1 MPRLFAPKPR
11 PTEPPKEEAAQQPAP
26 SAGLGKEEIK
36 ELVGGAVAGVAA
48 QLSATIQQLGQKVEE
63 LASRQPQVVVQ
74 PPMAPA
80 AQPSARMITDE
91 EIDQAVLSGQGAAAR
106 IRALVDRAV
115 AQATERVINEHVKPL
130 QEYRV
135 TTLSE
140 LSKRVTAGGMKHYDR
155 FKKEIDE
162 RLQMLEPAVRANPA
176 VIEMVYHAVVGAHA
190 EELTREAAEAAIRQA
205 QESQSAPEPTKA
217 KSGTSAPGTGAGAG
231 NSREAEPVPD
241 VAAVAGQEGLEAL
254 AHKGHGGQ
262 SADEFAKSL
271 GYASWADYQK
281 QYMELLKSETA
292 GNA

>member
-11 PTEPPKEEAAQQPAP
+11 PTEPPKEEAAPQPAP

-74 PPMAPA
+74 PPVAPA

-130 QEYRV
+130 QEYGV

-162 RLQMLEPAVRANPA
+162 RLQLLDPAVRANPA

-190 EELTREAAEAAIRQA
+190 DELTREAAEAAIRQA
-205 QESQSAPEPTKA
+205 QESSGDSTKA
-217 KSGTSAPGTGAGAG
+217 KSGTPGTGAGVG

-262 SADEFAKSL
+262 SADEFARSL

-281 QYMELLKSETA
+281 QYMELLKSETV